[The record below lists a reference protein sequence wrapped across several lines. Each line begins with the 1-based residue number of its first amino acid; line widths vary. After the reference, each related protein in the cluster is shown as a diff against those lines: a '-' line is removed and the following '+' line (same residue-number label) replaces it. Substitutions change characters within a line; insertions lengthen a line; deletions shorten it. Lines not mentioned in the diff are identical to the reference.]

1 MGKNSRM
8 TTGTVTANGLQ
19 FAYETFGDPQ
29 QPPLL
34 LVMGL
39 GTQMLGWPDGFC
51 RDLADAGFHVIRF
64 DNRDVGLST
73 HLDDL
78 PAPSPVSVTLR
89 RSRPAYR
96 LDDLAADTIGL
107 LDALGIDRVHLV
119 GASMGGFISQLV
131 ALQVPARIASLTL
144 IMTSTGSRL
153 VGHTSAKVVSEVLRR
168 KPAGDRPAAI
178 EGTVQMWRLIGSTG
192 YPIDE
197 PMVREIAGIGY
208 DRRYDARGV
217 ARQLGAVLAQSD
229 RTARLRNLRVPTSVI
244 HGLADPMVAPSGGL
258 ALARAIPGAR
268 FFGFAGMGHDL
279 PAPLWPEFV
288 AAIRSAAD
296 RAEVIPDARRRDAA
310 V

>member
-144 IMTSTGSRL
+144 DHDLDRVAAGRTH
-153 VGHTSAKVVSEVLRR
+153 VG
-168 KPAGDRPAAI
+168 
-178 EGTVQMWRLIGSTG
+178 EG
-192 YPIDE
+192 
-197 PMVREIAGIGY
+197 
-208 DRRYDARGV
+208 
-217 ARQLGAVLAQSD
+217 
-229 RTARLRNLRVPTSVI
+229 RLR
-244 HGLADPMVAPSGGL
+244 
-258 ALARAIPGAR
+258 GA
-268 FFGFAGMGHDL
+268 
-279 PAPLWPEFV
+279 
-288 AAIRSAAD
+288 AAQ
-296 RAEVIPDARRRDAA
+296 ARR
-310 V
+310 